1 MQDKA
6 TAVKTLVASVVSAIL
21 FIGISGC
28 DYLLK
33 REPGIGKSV
42 KWTSL
47 PSWSDD
53 RVEEAWLAI
62 DAQCPRAA
70 QKDESWV
77 SICVAVSSL
86 ESPTEKQKRAFLKEY
101 FVPQGRVEGNKVV
114 PFFSREEID
123 GEDQPLKGKELLWI
137 DDAYG
142 SFFLQ
147 IQGSGRVRLDD
158 GRILGVNYEN
168 QNGHPYVAI
177 GKTLVEKEEL
187 ALEDVSLFTIREWL
201 ENNPQRADEVLNSN
215 PSYVFFHLREDSNE
229 GPRGS
234 LNVPLTA
241 ERSLAV
247 DRNVIPLGT
256 PVWIDTT
263 LPDGSPYQRL
273 MIAQDTGGAIRGPVR
288 ADVFFGNGERAERLA
303 GEMNQK
309 GRLYALLP
317 AKRQ

>member
-1 MQDKA
+1 
-6 TAVKTLVASVVSAIL
+6 
-21 FIGISGC
+21 
-28 DYLLK
+28 
-33 REPGIGKSV
+33 
-42 KWTSL
+42 
-47 PSWSDD
+47 
-53 RVEEAWLAI
+53 
-62 DAQCPRAA
+62 
-70 QKDESWV
+70 
-77 SICVAVSSL
+77 
-86 ESPTEKQKRAFLKEY
+86 
-101 FVPQGRVEGNKVV
+101 V

-123 GEDQPLKGKELLWI
+123 GDSQPLRGKELLWI

-158 GRILGVNYEN
+158 GSIVGVNYEN

-177 GKTLVEKEEL
+177 GKTLVENQEL

-201 ENNPQRADEVLNSN
+201 ENNPQRANEVLNSN
-215 PSYVFFHLREDSNE
+215 PSYVFFHLREDINE

-247 DRNVIPLGT
+247 DRKVIPLGT

-288 ADVFFGNGERAERLA
+288 ADVFFGNGQRAERLA

-317 AKRQ
+317 AKRP